1 LPVRF
6 IASKISLIVPKPETL
21 SAEVNEST
29 AASDTLMSLQSSS
42 NNVSTAAAAGADS
55 NTVEKKKKKKA
66 AAVTVPVT
74 GLVQRGPL
82 LLTRQGMS
90 GPAVLKLSAFG
101 ARIMNT
107 ASYKYVIY
115 FTLHIM
121 MIRSHY

>member
-1 LPVRF
+1 M
-6 IASKISLIVPKPETL
+6 VPKPETL
-21 SAEVNEST
+21 SAAVNEST
-29 AASDTLMSLQSSS
+29 APPDTLISLQSSS
-42 NNVSTAAAAGADS
+42 NNVSIAAAAGADS

-66 AAVTVPVT
+66 AAAVTVPAS

-107 ASYKYVIY
+107 ANYKFVIY
-115 FTLHIM
+115 FALHVL
-121 MIRSHY
+121 